1 MIKARILI
9 VEDEIIVGRDIA
21 SHLEEM
27 GYDVAGITA
36 NGEQALQ
43 LLKEGMH
50 LDLVLM
56 DIHLAG
62 EIDGVDTAQKVRDE
76 YQIPVVFLTVHTD
89 AVTFQRAKKTEPYGY
104 IYKPFE
110 ARDLATSIEIAL
122 YKHQAEQ
129 KIRKSESLHRRIL
142 QSAMDAFWLT
152 DRQGRLLEV
161 NDAYCKMSGY
171 SAAELLGMSI
181 QDVEALET
189 LEELQK
195 HVQIVIET
203 GKDRFES
210 RHRRKDGSFF
220 DVEIS
225 VMAQE
230 DGSLVVF
237 LRDITE
243 RKRAEANL
251 RLAASVFNNI
261 QEGIVIT
268 SIAGKIID
276 VNNAFTEITGFSR
289 DEVIGKTPNILNSGM
304 QTKEFYQEMWTSLKQ
319 KGAWSG
325 EIYNRRK
332 NCEIFPELLHISR
345 VCDAQGNPMH
355 YVALFTDITAIK
367 EYQRQLE
374 HIAHYDILTML
385 PNRVLLTDRL
395 QQAMSMVKRRGKR
408 LAVVYID
415 FDEFKAINDTHGHDI
430 GDQFLMA
437 VATQMNQSLRRGD
450 TLARQGGDEFIAV
463 LVDLEMD
470 ESYELVLQRLLAAAS
485 RPFQIGD
492 LVLQLTASMGV
503 TMYPQEEEMDID
515 QLLRQADKAMY
526 QAKQQGKNK
535 FVVFS

>member
-1 MIKARILI
+1 MTARILI
-9 VEDEIIVGRDIA
+9 VEDEIIVGKDIA

-27 GYDVAGITA
+27 GYEVAGITA
-36 NGEQALQ
+36 NGEEALQ
-43 LLKEGMH
+43 LLQEGML

-56 DIHLAG
+56 DIQLDG
-62 EIDGVDTAQKVRDE
+62 VLDGVDTAQEVRNK
-76 YQIPVVFLTVHTD
+76 YQIPVVFLTAHSD
-89 AVTFQRAKKTEPYGY
+89 AVTFQRAKQTEPYGY

-122 YKHQAEQ
+122 YKHQSER
-129 KIRKSESLHRRIL
+129 KIRKSEALHRGIL
-142 QSAMDAFWLT
+142 QSAMDGFWLA
-152 DRQGRLLEV
+152 DRQGHLLEV

-171 SAAELLGMSI
+171 SAEELLAMSI

-189 LEELQK
+189 VEELQK

-230 DGSLVVF
+230 DGSFVVF

-251 RLAASVFNNI
+251 LLAASVFNNI
-261 QEGIVIT
+261 REGIMIT

-289 DEVIGKTPNILNSGM
+289 DEVVGKTPNILNSGM
-304 QTKEFYQEMWTSLKQ
+304 QKKEFYEDMWSSLKQ

-332 NCEIFPELLHISR
+332 NCDIFPELLHISR

-374 HIAHYDILTML
+374 HIAHYDTLTML

-437 VATQMNQSLRRGD
+437 VATQMNHTLRRGD

-492 LVLQLTASMGV
+492 LELQLSASMGV

-526 QAKQQGKNK
+526 QAKQQGKNT
-535 FVVFS
+535 FIVFS